1 MPTIYLEQKKL
12 PEVPLEAESITP
24 GVLSGKSKKEI
35 RALPLLYGNAKA
47 KIGDFFD
54 VRLSDFGADT
64 HIHIEG
70 DLSKVKY
77 LGDNM
82 DSGLLTISGPVGMHL
97 GRGMTGGEIR
107 VDGEV
112 GGFLGAGM
120 QGGLIQVRGQ
130 VGHMAGA
137 AYIGDKQGMSGGC
150 IIIHG
155 SCGNEAGTRM
165 NGGLLIIADGSG
177 DFAGV
182 EMKSG
187 TIVVMGDA
195 GKCAGACM
203 TGGTIVLLRGQELLP
218 TFIYDSAGPLAIPTM
233 FRDVVKAL
241 GVKIPDDLEEKQFR
255 RFIGDSNEQ
264 GKGEILV
271 CE

>member
-1 MPTIYLEQKKL
+1 MPTVYLEQKEL
-12 PEVPLEAESITP
+12 PEVPLEAERITP
-24 GVLSGKSKKEI
+24 AVLRGKSREEI
-35 RALPLLYGNAKA
+35 RGLPLLYGNEKA
-47 KIGDFFD
+47 QIGDFFD
-54 VRLSDFGADT
+54 ARVSGFGSDI

-82 DSGLLTISGPVGMHL
+82 DSGLLSVSGPVGMHL

-107 VDGEV
+107 VDGDV

-155 SCGNEAGTRM
+155 SCGNEAGARM
-165 NGGLLIIADGSG
+165 NGGLLLISGDLG

-187 TIVVMGDA
+187 TIVVTGNA
-195 GKCAGACM
+195 GKHTGAFM
-203 TGGTIVLLRGQELLP
+203 TGGTIVLCKSQKLLP
-218 TFIYDSAGPLAIPTM
+218 TFIYDSACPLAITTV
-233 FRDVVKAL
+233 FRDVVKAF

-264 GKGEILV
+264 GKGEVFV

>member
-1 MPTIYLEQKKL
+1 L
-12 PEVPLEAESITP
+12 PEVPLEAERITP
-24 GVLSGKSKKEI
+24 AVLRGKSRKEI
-35 RALPLLYGNAKA
+35 PALPLLYGNEKA
-47 KIGDFFD
+47 QVGDFFR
-54 VRLSDFGADT
+54 VRASDQGADI
-64 HIHIEG
+64 HIHVEG

-82 DSGLLTISGPVGMHL
+82 NSGLLTISGPAGMHL

-107 VDGEV
+107 ADGDV

-130 VGHMAGA
+130 AGHMAGA

-155 SCGNEAGTRM
+155 LCGNEAGTRM
-165 NGGLLIIADGSG
+165 NGGLLLICGNAG

-187 TIVVMGDA
+187 IIVAMGDA
-195 GKCAGACM
+195 GKHTGAFM
-203 TGGTIVLLRGQELLP
+203 TGGTIVLCKSQELLS
-218 TFIYDSAGPLAIPTM
+218 TFIQDSARPLQIPTA
-233 FRDVVKAL
+233 FGDVVKAL
-241 GVKIPDDLEEKQFR
+241 GVKLPDDLGERQFA
-255 RFIGDSNEQ
+255 RFIGDTNEQ
-264 GKGEILV
+264 GKGEIFV